1 MEIHY
6 YDTEFFCV
14 FPQRGYPQKVFQQ
27 PQRIEISSNGS
38 ERQWK
43 STTMIPNSS
52 AFSLSEDTPKKFFSS
67 LLKTRRKLM
76 ALYIMFLD
84 CLMKL
89 SLLIFQWQ
97 LRLPGLQW
105 NS

>member
-1 MEIHY
+1 
-6 YDTEFFCV
+6 
-14 FPQRGYPQKVFQQ
+14 
-27 PQRIEISSNGS
+27 
-38 ERQWK
+38 
-43 STTMIPNSS
+43 
-52 AFSLSEDTPKKFFSS
+52 
-67 LLKTRRKLM
+67 M

-105 NS
+105 NSVTPSILLKHCGN